1 MTTIL
6 TGATVDIINFIPWG
20 FTLLSVL
27 ITIYTLVKKDTK
39 DDSATTAT
47 VIAKLENIQ
56 RAVDKTGDMITVI
69 QGELKSLDRR
79 ITKLETIEKM
89 ERALEHNE

>member
-69 QGELKSLDRR
+69 QGELKNLDRR